1 MIIIIGCDW
10 SQRTGSFC
18 ESPCRVKPLLTDR
31 MRMFGDHDIAAMDGE
46 HACIG
51 DELNGFA
58 GVRHLSGWPRRRA
71 IPQELGIVQGG
82 WILGVALKNFLKLF
96 EGIIKLLLFV

>member
-10 SQRTGSFC
+10 SQRICSFR
-18 ESPCRVKPLLTDR
+18 EATSRVKLPLTSR
-31 MRMFGDHDIAAMDGE
+31 MRRFGDHDIAAAEGDR
-46 HACIG
+46 ACVG

-96 EGIIKLLLFV
+96 EGIIKLFLFV